1 MDITLKNLQTK
12 IPIRPTRIKKLV
24 LQTFRHLRVSG
35 AELSVVFVTP
45 QRMKS
50 LNAHH
55 LSHNYTTDILTFDYR
70 LSPKTKEIQAEI
82 IICPAVAAQNAAT
95 YDTTTSAEI
104 ELYLVHGILHLL
116 GYDDHSPKDI
126 TRMRKKEAEIVSFLR
141 KKP

>member
-12 IPIRPTRIKKLV
+12 IPILPTRIKKLV
-24 LQTFRHLRVSG
+24 LQTFRHLRVSR

-50 LNAHH
+50 LNARH